1 MGKNLLG
8 FHQGFVGVHVSNCVL
23 IMPRALSAVLLG
35 PEQHHAANWPEA
47 TSMNPFL
54 GHIHALI
61 PSAIHFPNTGLLWAK
76 FCARYRGCDNA
87 NKTKQI
93 DMVLTL
99 LKLTV
104 QMGREK
110 INNHHNLVG

>member
-1 MGKNLLG
+1 MGKKLLG
-8 FHQGFVGVHVSNCVL
+8 FHQDFVWVHVSNCVL
-23 IMPRALSAVLLG
+23 IRPRALSAVLIG
-35 PEQHHAANWPEA
+35 PEQHPADDWPEA
-47 TSMNPFL
+47 SSVNPFL

-61 PSAIHFPNTGLLWAK
+61 LSTIHFPNTGLLWAK
-76 FCARYRGCDNA
+76 FCARYRGCDNE
-87 NKTKQI
+87 NKTKQT

-110 INNHHNLVG
+110 INNRNNLVG